1 MYTECIIKKFNIFKT
16 FLLKFVTIFMVIRM
30 DNVSKIMDELIE
42 KINKASIEYYVNDNP
57 TITDQEYDDYYNE
70 LLRLEK
76 KYPELKKS
84 NSPTLRVGGK
94 VVDKFEKVTHDTPM
108 LSFDDI
114 FNEDE
119 IVLFDERIRKS
130 CPNASYTLEP
140 KMDGLSGSLL
150 YKNGVLVRA
159 ATRGDGLIGENI
171 THNVETIKSVPLK
184 LNKALDIEVRGEIYM
199 SKASFEKC
207 NKEREKNGENLFAN
221 PRNAAAGSVRQLDSK
236 IAAKRNLDFMAYF
249 LPNPEKYGIKTQ
261 EESLKLLKELGFKT
275 NYKLNGLAKG
285 VNDIISYIDDLG
297 KKRPDLPFEI
307 DGVVLKVNSLDDEA
321 KLGFTERVP
330 RWGIAYK
337 FPAEEVLTTL
347 KDIKFTVGRTGKI
360 TPNAIFSPVHVAG
373 SIVSKATLHNEDY
386 CLDKDVRVGD
396 VISIRK
402 AGDVIPEVVEVKKER
417 RTGNEVLFKMIE
429 NCPMCS
435 SKLVKE
441 DANYFCKNSLC
452 PARKIEGLIHFA
464 SRDTMNIDGL
474 GERIIEDFY
483 NMGFIKSISDIYL
496 LSNHKEDLIE
506 LEGFGEKS
514 VNNLLNSIE
523 NSKNNSLEKVLFAL
537 GIRHVGKKTAKII
550 AKKYKTIDN
559 LINASEEELTSV
571 NDIGEIIAKSIKEY
585 LSDSNNL
592 NLIEDLKKLGLNFEY
607 KNEGED
613 DKLSGMTFV
622 LTGTLEKYK
631 RDELTK
637 ILENKGAKVTSSVT
651 KKTSAV
657 IVGDK
662 PGSKYDKALKL
673 GITIYNE
680 KDVENIIK

>member
-1 MYTECIIKKFNIFKT
+1 
-16 FLLKFVTIFMVIRM
+16 M
-30 DNVSKIMDELIE
+30 DNIKLRMDELIDI
-42 KINKASIEYYVNDNP
+42 INEASIKYYVDDNP
-57 TITDQEYDDYYNE
+57 SITDQEYDDYYNE
-70 LLRLEK
+70 LLKLEE
-76 KYPELKKS
+76 KYPDLKRS
-84 NSPTLRVGGK
+84 DSPTLRVGGK
-94 VVDKFEKVTHDTPM
+94 VVDKFEKVTHESPM

-119 IVLFDERIRKS
+119 IVLFDERIKKT
-130 CPNASYTLEP
+130 CPNATYTLEP

-150 YKNGVLVRA
+150 YEKGVLKRA

-171 THNVETIKSVPLK
+171 THNVETIKSVPLR
-184 LNKALDIEVRGEIYM
+184 LNKELDIEVRGEIYM

-207 NKEREKNGENLFAN
+207 NKEKEKRGENLFAN

-249 LPNPEKYGIKTQ
+249 IPNPDKYGIKTQ
-261 EESLKLLKELGFKT
+261 GESLAFLKELGFKT
-275 NYKLNGLAKG
+275 NYKLNGLAKNI
-285 VNDIISYIDDLG
+285 NDIINYIDDLG
-297 KKRPDLPFEI
+297 SKRSNLPFEI
-307 DGVVLKVNSLDDEA
+307 DGVVLKVNSLEDEA

-347 KDIKFTVGRTGKI
+347 KEIKFTVGRTGKI
-360 TPNAIFSPVHVAG
+360 TPNALFSPVHVAG
-373 SIVSKATLHNEDY
+373 SVISKATLHNEDY

-417 RTGNEVLFKMIE
+417 RTGKEVPFKMIE
-429 NCPMCS
+429 NCPMCA

-441 DANYFCKNSLC
+441 DANYFCKNDLC
-452 PARKIEGLIHFA
+452 PARKMEGLIHFA
-464 SRDTMNIDGL
+464 SRNTMNIDGL

-514 VNNLLNSIE
+514 VNNLLESIE

-537 GIRHVGKKTAKII
+537 GIRHVGKKTAKIL
-550 AKKYKTIDN
+550 AKRYKNIDN
-559 LINASEEELTSV
+559 IINVNIDELTNV
-571 NDIGEIIAKSIKEY
+571 NDIGEIIAKSVKTY
-585 LSDSNNL
+585 FDDPLNL
-592 NLIEDLKKLGLNFEY
+592 KLIEDLKKLGLNFEY
-607 KNEGED
+607 KNDSSD
-613 DKLSGMTFV
+613 DTLSGMTFV

-631 RDELTK
+631 REELTK
-637 ILENKGAKVTSSVT
+637 ILEDKGAKVTSSVT
-651 KKTSAV
+651 KKTTGV

-673 GITIYNE
+673 GVKIYKE
-680 KDVENIIK
+680 EDVLNIIK

>member
-1 MYTECIIKKFNIFKT
+1 
-16 FLLKFVTIFMVIRM
+16 M
-30 DNVSKIMDELIE
+30 DNIKLRMDELIDI
-42 KINKASIEYYVNDNP
+42 INEASIKYYVDDNP
-57 TITDQEYDDYYNE
+57 SITDQEYDDYYNE
-70 LLRLEK
+70 LLKLEE
-76 KYPELKKS
+76 KYPDLKRS
-84 NSPTLRVGGK
+84 DSPTLRVGGK
-94 VVDKFEKVTHDTPM
+94 VVDKFEKVTHESPM

-119 IVLFDERIRKS
+119 IVLFDERIKKT
-130 CPNASYTLEP
+130 CPNATYTLEP

-150 YKNGVLVRA
+150 YEKGVLKRA

-171 THNVETIKSVPLK
+171 THNVETIKSVPLR
-184 LNKALDIEVRGEIYM
+184 LNKELDIEVRGEIYM

-207 NKEREKNGENLFAN
+207 NKEKEKRGENLFAN

-249 LPNPEKYGIKTQ
+249 IPNPDKYGIKTQ
-261 EESLKLLKELGFKT
+261 GESLEFLKELGFKT
-275 NYKLNGLAKG
+275 NYKLNGLAKD
-285 VNDIISYIDDLG
+285 VNDIINYIDDLG
-297 KKRPDLPFEI
+297 SKRSNLPFEI
-307 DGVVLKVNSLDDEA
+307 DGVVLKVNSLEDEA

-347 KDIKFTVGRTGKI
+347 KEIKFTVGRTGKI
-360 TPNAIFSPVHVAG
+360 TPNALFSPVHVAG
-373 SIVSKATLHNEDY
+373 SVISKATLHNEDY

-417 RTGNEVLFKMIE
+417 RTGKEVPFKMIE
-429 NCPMCS
+429 NCPMCA

-441 DANYFCKNSLC
+441 DANYFCKNDLC
-452 PARKIEGLIHFA
+452 PARKMEGLIHFA
-464 SRDTMNIDGL
+464 SRNTMNIDGL

-514 VNNLLNSIE
+514 VNNLLESIE

-537 GIRHVGKKTAKII
+537 GIRHVGKKTAKIL
-550 AKKYKTIDN
+550 AKRYKNIDN
-559 LINASEEELTSV
+559 IINVNIDELTNV
-571 NDIGEIIAKSIKEY
+571 NDIGEIIAKSVKTY
-585 LSDSNNL
+585 FDDPLNL
-592 NLIEDLKKLGLNFEY
+592 KLIEDLKKLGLNFEY
-607 KNEGED
+607 KNDSSD
-613 DKLSGMTFV
+613 DTLSGMTFV

-631 RDELTK
+631 REELTK
-637 ILENKGAKVTSSVT
+637 ILEDKGAKVTSSVT
-651 KKTSAV
+651 KKTTGV

-673 GITIYNE
+673 GVKIYKE
-680 KDVENIIK
+680 EDVLNIIK

>member
-1 MYTECIIKKFNIFKT
+1 MYIECIIKKFNIFKT
-16 FLLKFVTIFMVIRM
+16 ISLKFVIIFMVIIM
-30 DNVSKIMDELIE
+30 DNISKIMDELIE

-76 KYPELKKS
+76 KYPELKRS
-84 NSPTLRVGGK
+84 DSPTLRVGGK

-150 YKNGVLVRA
+150 YKNGVLVRG

-184 LNKALDIEVRGEIYM
+184 LNKDIDIEVRGEIYM

-207 NKEREKNGENLFAN
+207 NKEREENGENLFAN

-249 LPNPEKYGIKTQ
+249 IPNPEKYGIKTQ

-297 KKRPDLPFEI
+297 NKRPDLPFEI

-514 VNNLLNSIE
+514 VNNLLKSIE

-637 ILENKGAKVTSSVT
+637 ILEDKGAKVTSSVT

>member
-1 MYTECIIKKFNIFKT
+1 MDKIK
-16 FLLKFVTIFMVIRM
+16 LR
-30 DNVSKIMDELIE
+30 MDELVNI
-42 KINKASIEYYVNDNP
+42 INEASIKYYVHDNP
-57 TITDQEYDDYYNE
+57 SITDQEYDDYYSE
-70 LLRLEK
+70 LVKLEE
-76 KYPELKKS
+76 KYPNLKRS
-84 NSPTLRVGGK
+84 DSPTLRVGGK
-94 VVDKFEKVTHDTPM
+94 VVDKFEKVTHETPM

-119 IVLFDERIRKS
+119 IVLFDERIKKT
-130 CPNASYTLEP
+130 CPNAIYTLEP

-150 YKNGVLVRA
+150 YENGVLKRA
-159 ATRGDGLIGENI
+159 ATRGDGIIGENI

-184 LNKALDIEVRGEIYM
+184 LNKKLDIEVRGEIYM
-199 SKASFEKC
+199 SKASFKKC
-207 NKEREKNGENLFAN
+207 NKEREEKGDDLFAN

-249 LPNPEKYGIKTQ
+249 IPNPDKYGIKTQ
-261 EESLKLLKELGFKT
+261 SEALEFLKELGFKT
-275 NYKLNGLAKG
+275 NYKLNGLAKD
-285 VNDIISYIDDLG
+285 VNDIINYIDDLG
-297 KKRPDLPFEI
+297 SKRPNLPFEI
-307 DGVVLKVNSLDDEA
+307 DGVVLKVNSLEDEA

-347 KDIKFTVGRTGKI
+347 KEIKFTVGRTGKI
-360 TPNAIFSPVHVAG
+360 TPNALFSPVHVAG
-373 SIVSKATLHNEDY
+373 SVISKATLHNEDY
-386 CLDKDVRVGD
+386 CLDKDVRIGD

-417 RTGNEVLFKMIE
+417 RTGKEIPFKMIE
-429 NCPMCS
+429 NCPMCA

-441 DANYFCKNSLC
+441 DANYFCKNDLC
-452 PARKIEGLIHFA
+452 PARKMEALIHFA
-464 SRDTMNIDGL
+464 SRNAMNIDGL

-514 VNNLLNSIE
+514 VNNLLISIE

-537 GIRHVGKKTAKII
+537 GIRHVGKKTAKIL
-550 AKKYKTIDN
+550 AKRYKNIDN
-559 LINASEEELTSV
+559 IINANIDELTNV
-571 NDIGEIIAKSIKEY
+571 NDIGEIIAKSVRLY
-585 LSDSNNL
+585 FDDSINL
-592 NLIEDLKKLGLNFEY
+592 KLIENLKNIGLNFEY
-607 KNEGED
+607 KNDSSD
-613 DKLSGMTFV
+613 DTLSGMTFV

-631 RDELTK
+631 REELTK
-637 ILENKGAKVTSSVT
+637 ILEDKGAKVTNSVT
-651 KKTSAV
+651 KKTTGV

-673 GITIYNE
+673 GVKIYKE
-680 KDVENIIK
+680 EDVLNILK